1 MNEGTGGVLAKGGNI
16 IMGPR
21 EIGWKMMYKIHKAHI
36 SDLVA
41 SLVKNAPAFPEDT
54 TLPFPLSKDST
65 HLVVRVCSLQVYIN
79 EEILGY
85 IISIHLVGSSSFG
98 IYKLIPKPVALDHIE
113 YLYDETEKNILIDR
127 LG

>member
-1 MNEGTGGVLAKGGNI
+1 MNTGSRGVLAKEGNI
-16 IMGPR
+16 IMDFR
-21 EIGWKMMYKIHKAHI
+21 ETGWKMMYKSQKAQI

-41 SLVKNAPAFPEDT
+41 NLVKNAPAFPEDT

-85 IISIHLVGSSSFG
+85 IISIPLVGRSSFG